1 MARVLISFEIDV
13 FDYPHRD
20 PLTWDWSSI
29 LEADEFDIPDWAT
42 FTVTEL

>member
-20 PLTWDWSSI
+20 PARWDWESLI
-29 LEADEFDIPDWAT
+29 EDDGIDVPDWAT
-42 FTVTEL
+42 LTVTEL